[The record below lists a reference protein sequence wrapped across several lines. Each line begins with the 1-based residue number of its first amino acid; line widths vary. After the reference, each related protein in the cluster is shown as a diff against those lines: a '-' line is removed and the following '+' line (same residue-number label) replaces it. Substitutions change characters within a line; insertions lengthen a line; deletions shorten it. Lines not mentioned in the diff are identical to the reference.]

1 MNRVYNSWKQGGSQS
16 DAEDMVQMVFLKVW
30 EKKISFRDTDH
41 ETAWILTATKNQ
53 CKDVLKSYERK
64 HCGTLEEMP
73 EPSIVKTVRTG
84 NDLFIFGNFWR
95 ETYYRNGNTLMSDSG
110 SEMPARLHFVSYGNG
125 SYIFKDKE
133 VAGDGSYYGT
143 SIREFCEG
151 YQVDPQKLMDTA
163 EAHEKIRI
171 KMLRDYV
178 KQNHLDIQYYKDYGW
193 NPVAL
198 GK

>member
-1 MNRVYNSWKQGGSQS
+1 
-16 DAEDMVQMVFLKVW
+16 
-30 EKKISFRDTDH
+30 
-41 ETAWILTATKNQ
+41 
-53 CKDVLKSYERK
+53 
-64 HCGTLEEMP
+64 
-73 EPSIVKTVRTG
+73 
-84 NDLFIFGNFWR
+84 
-95 ETYYRNGNTLMSDSG
+95 MSDSG

-163 EAHEKIRI
+163 EAHKKIRI

-193 NPVAL
+193 DQVAL
-198 GK
+198 DK

>member
-1 MNRVYNSWKQGGSQS
+1 M
-16 DAEDMVQMVFLKVW
+16 
-30 EKKISFRDTDH
+30 
-41 ETAWILTATKNQ
+41 
-53 CKDVLKSYERK
+53 
-64 HCGTLEEMP
+64 
-73 EPSIVKTVRTG
+73 KTVRTG
-84 NDLFIFGNFWR
+84 NDLFIFGNFWW

-151 YQVDPQKLMDTA
+151 YQVDPQKRMDTA
-163 EAHEKIRI
+163 EAHKKIRI

-193 NPVAL
+193 DPVAL
-198 GK
+198 ENNKRKKTCHRTKIML